1 MSLVITR
8 TDLAAEDLRREA
20 CAIKNAHQARR
31 CLAIASVLDG
41 CKRTEAAEA
50 AGKQRQ
56 MLRDWV
62 HRHNAEGAAGLLD
75 RRPPAR
81 PGLLIAEQMAEFDR
95 IVKDG
100 PDVVVDGV
108 MRWRRVDLE
117 AWWNGVSAF

>member
-1 MSLVITR
+1 
-8 TDLAAEDLRREA
+8 
-20 CAIKNAHQARR
+20 
-31 CLAIASVLDG
+31 
-41 CKRTEAAEA
+41 
-50 AGKQRQ
+50 

-62 HRHNAEGAAGLLD
+62 HRHNAEGVAGLLD

-108 MRWRRVDLE
+108 VRWRRVDLE